1 MGQWKTHLVNGLVSL
16 VLSVAITV
24 WLADDDDGPWNLTDM
39 ALTAGVSGFFS
50 GLFTS
55 YFAK

>member
-1 MGQWKTHLVNGLVSL
+1 MGQWKAHLVNGVVSL
-16 VLSVAITV
+16 AISVAITV
-24 WLADDDDGPWNLTDM
+24 WLADDGDGPWDLSDM

-50 GLFTS
+50 GFFTS